1 MSAKRF
7 FQSFRDAYEGI
18 RFAFE
23 HESNFRFQLFA
34 ALVVLFFTAWLPLR
48 GSELLLVL
56 VMVFMVLVV
65 ELLNTAIERFIDLLK
80 PRLHH
85 YAKTVKDVMAGAV
98 FLTSLAALIVGI
110 IIFTPYVV
118 RLFK

>member
-1 MSAKRF
+1 MAVF
-7 FQSFRDAYEGI
+7 
-18 RFAFE
+18 
-23 HESNFRFQLFA
+23 
-34 ALVVLFFTAWLPLR
+34 LPLKE
-48 GSELLLVL
+48 SEQLLIV

-98 FLTSLAALIVGI
+98 FLTSFCAVIVGL
-110 IIFTPYVV
+110 IIFLPYI
-118 RLFK
+118 FKYLGNCY